1 MASAQESL
9 PVELKFSGE
18 MYQGVMPA
26 RELSEVLDGF
36 DRFARALSVA
46 SGADEIEVKVQA
58 FSEGSFD
65 IPLLLDLA
73 GKAGLGAILWSIVTA
88 WWKVAFRRVANARHD
103 AETEVVGVTFTDG
116 GYVEIPEAAWRLLN
130 DREAKRAMRKITGPL
145 RRGADELVITG
156 LEAEPRSILPADAV
170 SMDDDP
176 EPIAPSIFTTTAT
189 VDTLRFKSA
198 KFWRLDTDMG
208 TIGATIEDEA
218 FLTSLKRG
226 TRVGEND
233 VFTVRMRAET
243 DPDQGHTKYFVEQV
257 MKHDPGPEQ
266 EILPDAD

>member
-1 MASAQESL
+1 MPSTQESL
-9 PVELKFSGE
+9 PVELKFTGE
-18 MYQGVMPA
+18 KYQGVMPA

-36 DRFARALSVA
+36 DKFAHALSAA
-46 SGADEIEVKVQA
+46 SGADEIDVKVHA
-58 FSEGSFD
+58 LKEASFD
-65 IPLLLDLA
+65 IALLLDVA
-73 GKAGLGAILWSIVTA
+73 GNAGLGVILWSIVTA
-88 WWKVAFRRVANARHD
+88 WWKVAFRRVTNAKHD
-103 AETEVVGVTFTDG
+103 AQTGMVGITFTDG
-116 GYVEIPEAAWRLLN
+116 GYAEVPEAAWRLLN

-145 RRGADELVITG
+145 RRGADKLVITG
-156 LEAEPRSILPADAV
+156 LEAEPRTILPSEAV
-170 SMDDDP
+170 GMDDDP
-176 EPIAPSIFTTTAT
+176 EPVVPTVFTTAAT

-198 KFWRLDTDMG
+198 KYWRLDTDMG

-243 DPDQGHTKYFVEQV
+243 DPDRGHTKYFVEKV
-257 MKHDPGPEQ
+257 MNHVPGPEQ